1 MQQGHEVGVSLS
13 AFDQYIREVKRI
25 SPLTSD
31 EEKRLFERLAHGVNV
46 EQVRERLVEGCQN
59 MVIGLAKRFAR
70 GCQHMDFM
78 DFVQEGNAG
87 LLQAID
93 RYENGK
99 GESSFKTFAFAWVRG
114 AMLMGYWSC
123 ERAIGLPFN
132 KMRAIRQLNVV
143 SARQLATF
151 GYDPSPAE
159 VAKEMDISVR
169 DVQEL
174 IVLREQQMLSLHMPL
189 DEDGETLLEDVI
201 EDASASSFAEDG
213 LSSVD
218 DILEHLT
225 ERERVIFQLRYG
237 LADGCTYTQCEVA
250 TLLNLDLS
258 TVQVLDRRAKMRLR
272 KALAA

>member
-1 MQQGHEVGVSLS
+1 MQQGHEADVSLS
-13 AFDQYIREVKRI
+13 AFDQYMREVKWI
-25 SPLTSD
+25 LPLTCD
-31 EEKRLFERLAHGVNV
+31 EEKRLFERLAQGVNA
-46 EQVRERLVEGCQN
+46 EQAHERLVEGCQE

-70 GCQHMDFM
+70 GCRHMDFM
-78 DFVQEGNAG
+78 DFVQEGNTG

-93 RYENGK
+93 RYDSCK

-123 ERAIGLPFN
+123 ERAISLPFN
-132 KMRAIRQLNVV
+132 KMRDIRQLNVV
-143 SARQLATF
+143 SMRLLTTF
-151 GYDPSPAE
+151 GYDPSPTE
-159 VAKEMDISVR
+159 VAQEMHISIR

-201 EDASASSFAEDG
+201 EDTSASSFAEAG

-225 ERERVIFQLRYG
+225 GRERAVFQLRYG
-237 LADGCTYTQCEVA
+237 LADGCTYTQREVA

-272 KALAA
+272 RSLAA